1 MKNNGITVAIALASA
16 LMAGQT
22 FAADG
27 TVHFRGEVI
36 DSTCEVTPDTADQT
50 VNIGRVAKT
59 TFSGIDS
66 TASVKD
72 FHIKLDKCPATYT
85 QAAVRF
91 DGTEDK
97 DTIGKGYLSIGTTI
111 QIMLLS
117 PTVKR
122 TWASKRSLYRR
133 WLRLRRVQRTR
144 IPSSPLN
151 T

>member
-16 LMAGQT
+16 LMAGQS

-72 FHIKLDKCPATYT
+72 FHIINWINALQPILRR
-85 QAAVRF
+85 RF
-91 DGTEDK
+91 VLTEQK
-97 DTIGKGYLSIGTTI
+97 IKTRSAKGIC
-111 QIMLLS
+111 LLARLL
-117 PTVKR
+117 TVKR
-122 TWASKRSLYRR
+122 VLTVFTPAKVKPLP
-133 WLRLRRVQRTR
+133 LPALQ
-144 IPSSPLN
+144 SSSS